1 MEHRFKIG
9 QTYTHVR
16 PNSKQERTIVDIL
29 ETYNSKGELVKIRY
43 VTEHSFMGQKLTD
56 YDVLE
61 TSIARALL
69 NN

>member
-1 MEHRFKIG
+1 MKHRFKIG
-9 QTYTHVR
+9 QTYLHKR
-16 PNSKQERTIVDIL
+16 PNSEQLRTIVDIHQ
-29 ETYNSKGELVKIRY
+29 TFNSKGELVKIRY

-69 NN
+69 N